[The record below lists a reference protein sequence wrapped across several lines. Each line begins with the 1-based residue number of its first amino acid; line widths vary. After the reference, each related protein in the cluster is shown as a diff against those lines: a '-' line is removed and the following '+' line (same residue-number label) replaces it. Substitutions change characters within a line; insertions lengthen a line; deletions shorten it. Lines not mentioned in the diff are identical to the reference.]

1 MTLNFITPISK
12 KNEIY
17 FIQGKNNGKVPYSNA
32 LLIKDI
38 LIDTGISPLY
48 LKKLQHKFNLNTII
62 FSHWHDDHIRDNKI
76 LNVDTYICHEKAK
89 PIIEDMERL
98 IDLYDIRNTPAE
110 PIFKDFL
117 SNIINVYEM
126 SIDHSFKNDQK
137 IRIGTNLEFTALYTP
152 GHSIGHICLYEPNLK
167 LAFFG
172 DIDLSRFGPWYGGL
186 DSDIGQFKNS
196 IERLQKLDIQI
207 AITGHSGIYEG
218 SEFIKKKL
226 EEYKKIF
233 EFRDNL
239 ILDHLMD
246 SKPLTAA
253 DLTGKNIIYKNY
265 DFFKP
270 FLLRMERTMIQKHL
284 DKLLKEKRIEESDS
298 GYIRS

>member
-1 MTLNFITPISK
+1 MFEFIIPLSK
-12 KNEIY
+12 TFNIY
-17 FIQGKNNGKVPYSNA
+17 FIRGKNSGKVPYTNA
-32 LLIKDI
+32 LLIKDV

-48 LKKLQHKFNLNTII
+48 LKRLKRKFKINEII

-76 LNVDTYICHEKAK
+76 LEVDTRTCHKKAK
-89 PIIEDMERL
+89 PIIENIDRL
-98 IDLYDIRNTPAE
+98 IDLYDIRGTSVEPA
-110 PIFKDFL
+110 FKDFL
-117 SNIINVYEM
+117 SNIIDVYKM
-126 SIDHSFKNDQK
+126 AIDHTLKNDQ
-137 IRIGTNLEFTALYTP
+137 IINIGDNLDFKVLYTP
-152 GHSIGHICLYEPNLK
+152 GHSVGHCSFYEPKLK

-196 IERLQKLDIQI
+196 IERLKKLDIQI
-207 AITGHSGIYEG
+207 AITGHSGVYKG
-218 SEFIKKKL
+218 SKLIKKKL

-233 EFRDNL
+233 DFRDNL
-239 ILDHLMD
+239 ILENLTN

-253 DLTGKNIIYKNY
+253 DLIEKNIIYKNY